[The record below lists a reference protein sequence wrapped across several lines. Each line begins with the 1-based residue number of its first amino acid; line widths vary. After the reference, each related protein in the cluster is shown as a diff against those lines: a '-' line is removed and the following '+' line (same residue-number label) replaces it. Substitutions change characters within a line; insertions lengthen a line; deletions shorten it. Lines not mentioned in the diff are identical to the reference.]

1 MKELN
6 LLNKVVMLI
15 FMALFT
21 TTPLI
26 ANKIEQSIV
35 LSIETKHREFLDG
48 ESLATGL
55 RIMNRG
61 NTPFIVDTYGKYKD
75 NSVTFYVRNLDGQLL
90 FPKKDPKEFKQ
101 IMIMPGA
108 KQDFVVNLDEVFG
121 VLPQGKY
128 SIHALLINGDARTSS
143 ELLNFEIV
151 KGIEILRVK
160 SLREGLV
167 SNEFLGYSLR
177 YWVRDGGEQLFL
189 RIDNLRTGELYDF
202 LQLGNLVRVAKP
214 SIRFLPQNVVEIMH
228 QNSRDNFMKTR
239 ISVGGDKAVLL
250 NRDKVINPDAIK
262 EAETFKRT
270 SEVYQLQRQNAPDR
284 RRSGFLNR

>member
-284 RRSGFLNR
+284 RSGFLNR